1 MDIRAAARYARALL
15 AAAKSEGSVQEAED
29 DLRAVTSILE
39 ARPEFKEVLESPKV
53 TKDRKYALI
62 DKVFSDRARPITMR
76 LLRLLIKKNRED
88 DITVLYKEF
97 VRLREESEGL
107 IHLTI
112 RSAVALSDD
121 EVNRIVRKIEAQTG
135 KKCATELEVDSN
147 LVGGVLVQFG
157 DYVLDGS
164 VKGAL
169 RRLKE
174 KLYVDV
180 LKQA

>member
-1 MDIRAAARYARALL
+1 MDFRAAGRYAKALL
-15 AAAKSEGSVQEAED
+15 SAAKAEGSVHEAED
-29 DLRAVTSILE
+29 DLQAITSILE
-39 ARPEFKEVLESPKV
+39 AKPEFRETLESPTV
-53 TKDRKYALI
+53 TKDKKLALI
-62 DKVFSDRARPITMR
+62 DRVFSDRARPITMR

-88 DITVLYKEF
+88 EISVLYREF
-97 VRLREESEGL
+97 VRLREESEGVL
-107 IHLTI
+107 HLTI
-112 RSAVALSDD
+112 RSAIQLSED
-121 EVNRIVRKIEAQTG
+121 EVKRIVNKIESQTG
-135 KKCATELEVDSN
+135 KRCAVDVEIDPN
-147 LVGGVLVQFG
+147 LIGGVVAQYG

>member
-1 MDIRAAARYARALL
+1 MDFRAASRYAKALL
-15 AAAKSEGSVQEAED
+15 AAAKSEGSIREAED
-29 DLRAVTSILE
+29 DLKAITSILE
-39 ARPEFKEVLESPKV
+39 ARPDFKEALESPIV
-53 TKDRKYALI
+53 TNDRKLALI
-62 DKVFSDRARPITMR
+62 DKLFSDRARPITMR

-88 DITVLYKEF
+88 ELTVLYNEF
-97 VRLREESEGL
+97 VRLREESEGVL
-107 IHLTI
+107 HLTI
-112 RSAVALSDD
+112 RSAVPLSED
-121 EVNRIVRKIEAQTG
+121 EVNRIVKKIESQTG
-135 KKCATELEVDSN
+135 KKCATDLEVEPS
-147 LVGGVLVQFG
+147 LVGGIVAQYG